1 MFPTVVGISKGQIMV
16 AHVHGSIA
24 EPRYAVLFP
33 GQGVQRPGMGEPWRG
48 TPSWELVDSVSRASG
63 FDVAELLLTADQET
77 LSRTDHAQ
85 ISVFTASLLAWSE
98 FRRHDPHA
106 AARVVAVAGHSLG
119 EYSALV
125 AAEALSVTDG
135 AWLVGERG
143 RAMAEAA
150 RRRPGAMAAVMG
162 GAVEQVEALVEAA
175 SRDGAELWVAN
186 HNSPQQTVIAGSR
199 TAVEV
204 TAVRAAEA
212 GLRYSVLPVT
222 AACHSPYMEPAGVAL
237 SRALELTGFVTGTV
251 PVVANVDA
259 RAHQGGTHWRELCA
273 RQLVSRVRWADT
285 LHVLHEELDATAFL
299 DIGPGSTLAGLARR
313 NLPEIPSD
321 RFKAPVPQ
329 TA

>member
-1 MFPTVVGISKGQIMV
+1 MA
-16 AHVHGSIA
+16 AHVQESTA

-33 GQGVQRPGMGEPWRG
+33 GQGVQRPGMGEPWRD

-98 FRRHDPHA
+98 FHRHEPSA
-106 AARVVAVAGHSLG
+106 QVVAVAGHSLG

-125 AAEALSVTDG
+125 AAGVLSVTDG

-150 RRRPGAMAAVMG
+150 RQRPGAMAAVMG
-162 GAVEQVEALVEAA
+162 GDPEQVTALVAQA
-175 SRDGAELWVAN
+175 RRDGAELWLAN

-199 TAVEV
+199 SAVEA
-204 TAVRAAEA
+204 TAARAAGA

-222 AACHSPYMEPAGVAL
+222 AACHSPYMEPAGTAL
-237 SRALELTGFVTGTV
+237 RRALELTSFATGAV

-259 RAHQGGTHWRELCA
+259 RPHRGGGHWRDLCA
-273 RQLVSRVRWADT
+273 RQLVSPVRWADT
-285 LHVLHEELDATAFL
+285 LNVLHEELDSTAFL
-299 DIGPGSTLAGLARR
+299 DIGPGATLAGLARR
-313 NLPEIPSD
+313 TLPEVPSQ
-321 RFKAPVPQ
+321 RFKAPVPHP
-329 TA
+329 A